1 MSALSASNTISEAES
16 NITPPADEAS
26 DIAGPVE
33 AAEFKCNLPLDATV
47 KSVPS
52 PSIFSPSSPNVKPTF
67 AGMLTSF
74 VAVKSISAVLVMAAI
89 TGDVKVLFVKVC
101 DDVKSAVSLVSIEIV
116 KTFDDALA
124 VIPVP
129 PETVV
134 CT

>member
-1 MSALSASNTISEAES
+1 
-16 NITPPADEAS
+16 
-26 DIAGPVE
+26 
-33 AAEFKCNLPLDATV
+33 
-47 KSVPS
+47 
-52 PSIFSPSSPNVKPTF
+52 
-67 AGMLTSF
+67 MLTSS
-74 VAVKSISAVLVMAAI
+74 VAVKPISAVLVMFAI

-101 DDVKSAVSLVSIEIV
+101 DDVKSAVSLVSIETV